1 MSSIDDK
8 LDFNLSDEQKRIVFE
23 NLDENKKLSCL
34 KAFKVAK
41 KIKVEAKD
49 MSAITKFLGIKITD
63 CELGVFG
70 SLDFLAK
77 DEEIYNRLKNI
88 YKEQRIPCIDLWQ
101 EAKSS
106 SLKIVGST
114 VKNSDIEVSYCQLGC
129 FREKKGLKSGNQ
141 S

>member
-1 MSSIDDK
+1 
-8 LDFNLSDEQKRIVFE
+8 
-23 NLDENKKLSCL
+23 
-34 KAFKVAK
+34 
-41 KIKVEAKD
+41 

-77 DEEIYNRLKNI
+77 DEEIYNRLKNR
-88 YKEQRIPCIDLWQ
+88 YKEQKIPCENLWQ
-101 EAKSS
+101 EAKNS

>member
-8 LDFNLSDEQKRIVFE
+8 LDFNLSEEQKKIVFE
-23 NLDENKKLSCL
+23 NLDDNKKLSCL

-49 MSAITKFLGIKITD
+49 MSAITKYLGVKIAD

-70 SLDFLAK
+70 SLNFLTK
-77 DEEIYNRLKNI
+77 NEEIYNILKNS
-88 YKEQRIPCIDLWQ
+88 YKEQKIPCMDLWQ
-101 EAKSS
+101 EAKNS
-106 SLKIVGST
+106 SLRIVGST

>member
-1 MSSIDDK
+1 MSSIDDNFEFI
-8 LDFNLSDEQKRIVFE
+8 LNEEQKKIVFE
-23 NLDENKKLSCL
+23 NIDENKKLSCL

-49 MSAITKFLGIKITD
+49 MSAIAKSLGVKITD

-77 DEEIYNRLKNI
+77 DEEIYNILKSK
-88 YKEQRIPCIDLWQ
+88 YKNERIPCKDLWN
-101 EAKSS
+101 EAKNS

>member
-8 LDFNLSDEQKRIVFE
+8 LDFILSDEQKRIVFE

-34 KAFKVAK
+34 KAFKVAR

-70 SLDFLAK
+70 S
-77 DEEIYNRLKNI
+77 
-88 YKEQRIPCIDLWQ
+88 
-101 EAKSS
+101 
-106 SLKIVGST
+106 
-114 VKNSDIEVSYCQLGC
+114 
-129 FREKKGLKSGNQ
+129 
-141 S
+141 

>member
-41 KIKVEAKD
+41 KIKAQAKD

-77 DEEIYNRLKNI
+77 DEDIYNRLKNI
-88 YKEQRIPCIDLWQ
+88 YKEQKIPCENLWQ
-101 EAKSS
+101 EAKK
-106 SLKIVGST
+106 LIF
-114 VKNSDIEVSYCQLGC
+114 KNSWINC
-129 FREKKGLKSGNQ
+129 
-141 S
+141 

>member
-8 LDFNLSDEQKRIVFE
+8 LDFNLSNEQKRIVFE

-34 KAFKVAK
+34 KAFKVAR

-70 SLDFLAK
+70 SLDFLDK
-77 DEEIYNRLKNI
+77 DEDIYNRATCKF
-88 YKEQRIPCIDLWQ
+88 
-101 EAKSS
+101 KS
-106 SLKIVGST
+106 
-114 VKNSDIEVSYCQLGC
+114 
-129 FREKKGLKSGNQ
+129 NQ
-141 S
+141 VTSFLL

>member
-1 MSSIDDK
+1 MSSIDDN
-8 LDFNLSDEQKRIVFE
+8 LEFILSDEQRKIVFE
-23 NLDENKKLSCL
+23 NLDDNKKLSCL

-41 KIKVEAKD
+41 KMKVQAKD
-49 MSAITKFLGIKITD
+49 MSAITKSLGVKITD

-77 DEEIYNRLKNI
+77 NEEIYNRLKKS
-88 YKEQRIPCIDLWQ
+88 YKEQRIPCKNLWQ

-106 SLKIVGST
+106 SLRVVGST

>member
-1 MSSIDDK
+1 MSSIDDN
-8 LDFNLSDEQKRIVFE
+8 FEFILSDEQRKIVFE
-23 NLDENKKLSCL
+23 NLDDNKKLSCL

-41 KIKVEAKD
+41 KMKVQAKD
-49 MSAITKFLGIKITD
+49 MSAITKSLGVKITD

-77 DEEIYNRLKNI
+77 DEVIYNRLKKS
-88 YKEQRIPCIDLWQ
+88 YKEQRIPCKNLWQ

-106 SLKIVGST
+106 SLRVVGST
-114 VKNSDIEVSYCQLGC
+114 LKNSDIEVSYCQLGC

>member
-23 NLDENKKLSCL
+23 NLDESKKLSCL
-34 KAFKVAK
+34 KALKEEK

-70 SLDFLAK
+70 SLDFLDK
-77 DEEIYNRLKNI
+77 DEDIYNRLKNI

-101 EAKSS
+101 EANSS

-129 FREKKGLKSGNQ
+129 FREKKGHKYGNKG
-141 S
+141 

>member
-8 LDFNLSDEQKRIVFE
+8 LDFILSDEQKRIVFE
-23 NLDENKKLSCL
+23 NLDESKKLSCL

-41 KIKVEAKD
+41 KIKVQAKD

-70 SLDFLAK
+70 SLDLLDK
-77 DEEIYNRLKNI
+77 DEDIYNRLKNI
-88 YKEQRIPCIDLWQ
+88 YKEQKIPCENLWQ
-101 EAKSS
+101 EAKNS